1 MNNLIYS
8 RFLDIAEQ
16 CKLEVA
22 VTDQL
27 GDSLTYGELINKA
40 EEYSNILT
48 NLGIIAG
55 DHIGIDSEKSSETI
69 AILVACWKISCSYT
83 FINCNQPPDRIN
95 HILETSNSKIYVS
108 RAQRENPGDNKTK
121 SLKANSSEF
130 SFNLLTLQ
138 PERTS
143 RKFTNLAYVMF
154 TSGSTGQPKG
164 VGITYEQVDRFVTW
178 LALEFKITRR
188 DRLTSVNPWYFDN
201 SVFDLY
207 LSLLTGATLIICD
220 LDQKDFGLT
229 WINFVV
235 KQQPTV
241 WFSVPSLLL
250 LMMKLKVMSP
260 EKFSTLRILAFG
272 GEAFPKDQLYELYS
286 SFRENCKVVSVYGP
300 TEGTCI
306 CSLNFVS
313 LDDLESEHKYVS
325 LGSFPD
331 FFKFEMKK
339 NLEINQIGSQSQGVL
354 ILSGVNITSGYLGG
368 IESERFTKLTDGTYS
383 YNTGDL
389 VYLDPSSNKLYFAGR
404 SDNQI
409 KRNGVRIE
417 LEEIESRIELIA
429 GVSACIA
436 VYFESEVI
444 DLVVLVETSNSEME
458 LQEAITQKLP
468 PNMLPRRIKKVVE
481 LPRNANGKKDRFHAR
496 ESLKE

>member
-8 RFLDIAEQ
+8 RFLEIVEQ
-16 CKLEVA
+16 CKSRVA

-27 GDSLTYGELINKA
+27 GGSLTYGELINKA
-40 EEYSNILT
+40 DVYSNMLT
-48 NLGIIAG
+48 NLGIVAG
-55 DHIGIDSEKSSETI
+55 DHICIDSEKCTDSI
-69 AILVACWKISCSYT
+69 AVLVACWKISCSYT
-83 FINCNQPPDRIN
+83 FINCNQPQDRIN
-95 HILETSNSKIYVS
+95 HILNTSNSKILVS
-108 RAQRENPGDNKTK
+108 RVQDENSVDKNTKT
-121 SLKANSSEF
+121 LEMDSSELP
-130 SFNLLTLQ
+130 FNFLTLQ
-138 PERTS
+138 AERTS
-143 RKFTNLAYVMF
+143 STFANLAYVMF

-178 LALEFKITRR
+178 LGFEFMITRE

-220 LDQKDFGLT
+220 LDRKDFGLT
-229 WINFVV
+229 WVNFIVE
-235 KQQPTV
+235 QQPTV

-260 EKFSTLRILAFG
+260 KKFGSLRILAFG
-272 GEAFPKDQLYELYS
+272 GEAFPKEQLFELYS

-306 CSLNFVS
+306 CSVNFVS

-331 FFKFEMKK
+331 FFKFEIRK
-339 NLEINQIGSQSQGVL
+339 NLEINQNGFQSQGTLV
-354 ILSGVNITSGYLGG
+354 LSGENMASGYLGG
-368 IESERFTKLTDGTYS
+368 IESERFMKLTNGTYS

-429 GVSACIA
+429 GVSGCIA

-444 DLVVLVETSNSEME
+444 DLVALVETNNSEMM
-458 LQEAITQKLP
+458 LQDAITQKLP
-468 PNMLPRRIKKVVE
+468 PNMIPRRIKKVVE
-481 LPRNANGKKDRFHAR
+481 LPRNANGKKDRFQAR

>member
-1 MNNLIYS
+1 MNNLFYA

-16 CKLEVA
+16 HKSRVA

-27 GDSLTYGELINKA
+27 GKSLTYAELINEA
-40 EEYSNILT
+40 EVYSNMLT
-48 NLGIIAG
+48 NLGIVAG
-55 DHIGIDSEKSSETI
+55 DHICIDSEKRSDSI

-83 FINCNQPPDRIN
+83 FINCNQPQDRIN
-95 HILETSNSKIYVS
+95 HILNASNSRILVS
-108 RAQRENPGDNKTK
+108 RVRDENPIDKNTKILEVDN
-121 SLKANSSEF
+121 SLF
-130 SFNLLTLQ
+130 SFNLLAAHE
-138 PERTS
+138 ERTPPT
-143 RKFTNLAYVMF
+143 FTNLAYVMF

-178 LALEFKITRR
+178 LASEFEITGE

-235 KQQPTV
+235 EQQPTV

-260 EKFSTLRILAFG
+260 KKFGTLRILAFG

-306 CSLNFVS
+306 CSVNFVS
-313 LDDLESEHKYVS
+313 LDDLKSEHKYVS

-331 FFKFEMKK
+331 FFKFEIRK
-339 NLEINQIGSQSQGVL
+339 NLEINQIRLQSQGTLV
-354 ILSGVNITSGYLGG
+354 LSGENMASGYLGG
-368 IESERFTKLTDGTYS
+368 IESERFTKLNDGTYS

-429 GVSACIA
+429 GVSGCIA

-444 DLVVLVETSNSEME
+444 DLVVLVETNISEIE
-458 LQEAITQKLP
+458 LQDAINQKLP

-481 LPRNANGKKDRFHAR
+481 LPRNANGKKDRFQAR

>member
-1 MNNLIYS
+1 MNNLIYT
-8 RFLDIAEQ
+8 RFLFIAEQ
-16 CKLEVA
+16 CKSRVA

-27 GDSLTYGELINKA
+27 GKTLTYEELIEKA
-40 EEYSNILT
+40 DEYSRVLT
-48 NLGIIAG
+48 NLGIVAG
-55 DHIGIDSEKSSETI
+55 DHICIDSKKSCDSI
-69 AILVACWKISCSYT
+69 AVLVACWKISCSYT
-83 FINCNQPPDRIN
+83 FINCSQPQDRIN
-95 HILETSNSKIYVS
+95 HILNSSNSKILVS
-108 RAQRENPGDNKTK
+108 RVQDASSVDKNTNILESDN
-121 SLKANSSEF
+121 SAF
-130 SFNLLTLQ
+130 ICNLLSPQ
-138 PERTS
+138 EERTS
-143 RKFTNLAYVMF
+143 TTFNNFAYVMF

-164 VGITYEQVDRFVTW
+164 VGITYEQVDRFVNW
-178 LALEFKITRR
+178 LELEFQITRE

-220 LDQKDFGLT
+220 LDQKNFGLS
-229 WINFVV
+229 WVNFLAEE
-235 KQQPTV
+235 QPTV

-260 EKFSTLRILAFG
+260 RKFGSLRILAFG
-272 GEAFPKDQLYELYS
+272 GEAFPKEHLSELYS

-306 CSLNFVS
+306 CSVNFVS

-325 LGSFPD
+325 LGSFPE
-331 FFKFEMKK
+331 FFKFEISK
-339 NLEINQIGSQSQGVL
+339 NLEMNQSTLQSQGTLV
-354 ILSGVNITSGYLGG
+354 LSGENIASGYLGG
-368 IESERFTKLTDGTYS
+368 IESHRFTKLTNGTYS

-389 VYLDPSSNKLYFAGR
+389 VYLDPSNKKLYFAGR

-417 LEEIESRIELIA
+417 LEEIESRIELIS
-429 GVSACIA
+429 GVSGCIA

-444 DLVVLVETSNSEME
+444 DLVVIVETNNSEME
-458 LQEAITQKLP
+458 LQDAITQKLP

-481 LPRNANGKKDRFHAR
+481 LPRNANGKKDRFQAR
-496 ESLKE
+496 ESLRE

>member
-1 MNNLIYS
+1 MNNLIFT

-16 CKLEVA
+16 CKSRVA
-22 VTDQL
+22 MTDQS
-27 GDSLTYGELINKA
+27 GKSLTYGELINKA
-40 EEYSNILT
+40 DLYSGVLT
-48 NLGIIAG
+48 DLGIVAG
-55 DHIGIDSEKSSETI
+55 DHICIDSEKSIDSI

-83 FINCNQPPDRIN
+83 FINCNQPQDRIN
-95 HILETSNSKIYVS
+95 HILNTSNSKVLVS
-108 RAQRENPGDNKTK
+108 RVRDENPINEKTIILEVDN
-121 SLKANSSEF
+121 SVF
-130 SFNLLTLQ
+130 SFNFLAAQ
-138 PERTS
+138 AERTS
-143 RKFTNLAYVMF
+143 PTFTNLAYVMF

-178 LALEFKITRR
+178 LVSEFQITQE

-220 LDQKDFGLT
+220 LDQKGFGLT

-235 KQQPTV
+235 EQQPTV

-260 EKFSTLRILAFG
+260 KKFGTLRILAFG
-272 GEAFPKDQLYELYS
+272 GEAFPKKQLFELYS

-306 CSLNFVS
+306 CSINFVS

-325 LGSFPD
+325 LGLFPD
-331 FFKFEMKK
+331 FFNFEIRK
-339 NLEINQIGSQSQGVL
+339 NLEINQNGLQSQGTL
-354 ILSGVNITSGYLGG
+354 FLSGENIASGYLGDV
-368 IESERFTKLTDGTYS
+368 ESERFTNLTNGTYS

-389 VYLDPSSNKLYFAGR
+389 VYLDPSSDKLYFAGR

-417 LEEIESRIELIA
+417 LEEIESRIELVA
-429 GVSACIA
+429 GVSGCIA
-436 VYFESEVI
+436 VYFEGEVI
-444 DLVVLVETSNSEME
+444 DLVVLVETNNSEME
-458 LQEAITQKLP
+458 LQDAITQKLP
-468 PNMLPRRIKKVVE
+468 LNMLPRRIEKVVE
-481 LPRNANGKKDRFHAR
+481 LPRNANGKKDRFQAR